1 MTAIINYNHNN
12 LTNSTPLFDS
22 GMLITFALC
31 YKIDMGLGIVVGVA
45 VTKAISISKFI
56 RKNIQNTQLKLSGNA
71 KLIGLNI

>member
-1 MTAIINYNHNN
+1 
-12 LTNSTPLFDS
+12 
-22 GMLITFALC
+22 MLITFALC